1 MNVTKIDT
9 LRVPGASLYYEVRGS
24 GPVLLLIGAGA
35 ADAASFNGIAAHLA
49 DQYTVVSYDRRGY
62 SRSPLDDP
70 EEEQRIET
78 HSDDAHRLL
87 AQFRTEPA
95 YVFGSSGGALIGLD
109 LAIRHP
115 EQVRTLVSHEPPV
128 GGLLPSAE
136 RPHAELPYESPEA
149 KARIA
154 ANRAFL
160 FAHEA
165 PMYPRYTLDIAA
177 LSAAPTRIVIAAGRA
192 SRGYFP
198 HRIATLLA
206 DRIGTTVVEFP
217 SHHAG
222 YVSHPR
228 AFAEQLRVVL
238 TAPTKGEPHAKK

>member
-1 MNVTKIDT
+1 VGLREREKTNWEFFLT
-9 LRVPGASLYYEVRGS
+9 LPDVDGKNLNLGAIKNSQLITPLFEFS
-24 GPVLLLIGAGA
+24 GACSGCGETPYIK
-35 ADAASFNGIAAHLA
+35 LA
-49 DQYTVVSYDRRGY
+49 TQLFGVSYDDRE
-62 SRSPLDDP
+62 P
-70 EEEQRIET
+70 
-78 HSDDAHRLL
+78 DAK
-87 AQFRTEPA
+87 
-95 YVFGSSGGALIGLD
+95 
-109 LAIRHP
+109 
-115 EQVRTLVSHEPPV
+115 
-128 GGLLPSAE
+128 
-136 RPHAELPYESPEA
+136 LPYESPEA

-198 HRIATLLA
+198 HRIATVLA

-238 TAPTKGEPHAKK
+238 TAPTEGEPYTKK